1 MIQRPKYGRPDT
13 PLAETPKPKF
23 MDGLTIN
30 QNTIHTGS
38 AKTDPGVLKAQAN
51 KAKRDVVAKNYSKKV
66 ASGVVISKKD
76 EAAHPEDFKF
86 LKKK

>member
-13 PLAETPKPKF
+13 PLAETPEPRTM
-23 MDGLTIN
+23 MDLKNIY
-30 QNTIHTGS
+30 TGP

-51 KAKRDVVAKNYSKKV
+51 KAKRDDVAKNYSKKV

-76 EAAHPEDFKF
+76 EKANPDDFKF